1 MLNFN
6 SFLKKLKKFTIQIS
20 CSMLFVFAAF
30 FAHAASFSSVQSGN
44 WNDPATWH
52 AGGTGAIPG
61 ATDNA
66 TLSTGHSI
74 VVSDNRTVGRL
85 IVNGTSRSLSINTN
99 MTLTV
104 LGTISLASSVDQ
116 NWCLGDGFLRFSGD
130 GDRGDG
136 GGVAGSDLGFSGSAA
151 SIGSYNTNINLIVDL
166 TNSTDTVRIP
176 QTFVCKSL
184 EIVRGV
190 LKISSIQIMTGSS
203 ARNLYF
209 NTTANG
215 TGGSISIAS
224 NGRLM
229 VGVVGRRVNGSSTE
243 VASSFIETLT
253 VNGILELRSAGSG
266 TGGGFAAKN
275 VTVNGTFII
284 KNTAGSAVVS
294 SPTDAI
300 VWGNNSI
307 LEYQSNSGS
316 FQNLGAEISRN
327 GGSVPTIGS
336 VVINVQGATEEI
348 RTFSRSLKI
357 RNELKFIN
365 GKLNFGAGSEKITLL
380 STAIISG
387 YGNTKY
393 VYFSGTTSSSNKGFI
408 KEGIANNA
416 NFLFPVGT
424 NATNYTPITL
434 TNRSGASLDYE
445 ISIVLPAL
453 TTNVSNFTA
462 ISGYEG
468 HLNGEWN
475 MGKVGGGASN
485 VDILLEYGSL
495 AFTGT
500 FHNDHAQF
508 VHHPNGNGTVAWET
522 PLVSTYNGNSVKV
535 SNYTGTFSPFAVGD
549 FGRSMVLLPVELII
563 LEGKAV
569 ANSVLL
575 TWITASERNNDYF
588 TLEKSVDGKNWSE
601 LTTIDGAGNSSSKN
615 YYEFLDGNVVD
626 DNLVYYRLKQTDFNG
641 EYEYLKTILF
651 EKELANFEAEL
662 YPNPVQNQL
671 TINANSLIEN
681 LSIKNSLGQIVYSEN
696 QIPAGKI
703 VLQLNNLTSGNYLI
717 QFQTENQVYNK
728 SFVKL

>member
-1 MLNFN
+1 
-6 SFLKKLKKFTIQIS
+6 
-20 CSMLFVFAAF
+20 MLFVFAAF

-190 LKISSIQIMTGSS
+190 LKISTIQIMTGSS

-209 NTTANG
+209 NTTTNG
-215 TGGSISIAS
+215 TAGSISIAS

-229 VGVVGRRVNGSSTE
+229 VAVVGRRVNGSSTE

-253 VNGILELRSAGSG
+253 VNGTLELRSAGSG
-266 TGGGFAAKN
+266 TSGGFAAKN
-275 VTVNGTFII
+275 VTINGTFIV

-307 LEYQSNSGS
+307 LEYQSNTSGA
-316 FQNLGAEISRN
+316 FQNFGAEISRN

-336 VVINVQGATEEI
+336 LVINVQGTTEEV

-387 YGNTKY
+387 YGITKY

-408 KEGIANNA
+408 KEGIVNNA

-508 VHHPNGNGTVAWET
+508 VHHPNGNGTIAWET
-522 PLVSTYNGNSVKV
+522 PLISTYNGNSVKV

-549 FGRSMVLLPVELII
+549 FGRSMVLLPVELISFEANA
-563 LEGKAV
+563 LE
-569 ANSVLL
+569 NSVAL

-588 TLEKSVDGKNWSE
+588 TLEKSVDGEIWSE
-601 LTTIDGAGNSSSKN
+601 LSKIEGMGNSTSKN
-615 YYEFLDGNVVD
+615 NYGFLDENEGHNQ
-626 DNLVYYRLKQTDFNG
+626 VYYRLKQTDFNG
-641 EYEYLKTILF
+641 EFKYLKTIIF
-651 EKELANFEAEL
+651 ERELANFEVEL
-662 YPNPVQNQL
+662 FPNPVQNQL
-671 TINANSLIEN
+671 TITANSLIEKLLITTN
-681 LSIKNSLGQIVYSEN
+681 LGQIVYFESN
-696 QIPAGKI
+696 IPAGKT
-703 VLQLNNLTSGNYLI
+703 VLNLDFLSTGNYLI
-717 QFQTENQVYNK
+717 QFQTENQDYNK